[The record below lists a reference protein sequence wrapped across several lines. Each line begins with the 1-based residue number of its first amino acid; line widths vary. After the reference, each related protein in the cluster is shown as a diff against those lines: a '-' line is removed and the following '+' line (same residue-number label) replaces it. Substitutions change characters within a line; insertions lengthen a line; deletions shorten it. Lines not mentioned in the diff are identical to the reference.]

1 MGTNRKLCYCHFSFR
16 RPRGKPYGIFAAA
29 IYTDFEG
36 KNLVAEKT
44 KALELW
50 ENQQNVTAIQA
61 YSNALETI
69 WEWQPELLKHGVTN
83 ILLVTDNSILA
94 GWIVDPYKNRGY
106 TDDMMRA
113 VEPYKVGAPKEIVI
127 QLGLCEPRKSEK
139 SHKYCREELICNT
152 RPTPKSNVSHSH
164 RLDLGDVELKTALDI
179 ASESKP
185 DGLADLKEI

>member
-1 MGTNRKLCYCHFSFR
+1 MSTKRKFCYCHFSFR

-44 KALELW
+44 RALELW
-50 ENQQNVTAIQA
+50 ENQQNVTAIQSYA
-61 YSNALETI
+61 NALETI

-83 ILLVTDNSILA
+83 IFLVTDNSTLA
-94 GWIVDPYKNRGY
+94 GWIVNPRKNRGY

-113 VEPYKVGAPKEIVI
+113 TELYKVGAPKEIII

-152 RPTPKSNVSHSH
+152 RPTGESNKATSH
-164 RLDLGDVELKTALDI
+164 RLDLGDMELTTALDI
-179 ASESKP
+179 AAESLP
-185 DGLADLKEI
+185 EGIEDLKEV